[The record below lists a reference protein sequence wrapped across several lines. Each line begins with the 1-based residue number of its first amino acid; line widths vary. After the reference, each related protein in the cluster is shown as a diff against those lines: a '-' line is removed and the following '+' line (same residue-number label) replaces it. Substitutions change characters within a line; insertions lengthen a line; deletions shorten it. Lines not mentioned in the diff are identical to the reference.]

1 MMAVFNRTLID
12 IESFMQEQGFYYSK
26 EQIYD
31 FYISLK
37 TKPFLILSGISG
49 SGKSK
54 IAELFAEYMG
64 KAYEVNDNYELVAV
78 KPNWTDSRGVFGYHN
93 VLNDTYSITD
103 VVKLFIRALQNPE
116 KPYFLVL
123 DEMNLAKV
131 EHYFSDFLSV
141 LESRRYDNGSF
152 SDKVIANY
160 GQTMTLSQAII
171 LVALEKENNQFESLD
186 YFRDHPI
193 IQWWQTNRSRTED
206 KKAQFRTELNQ
217 GRPTDKFLN
226 SDLKLDGKRL
236 AGRAFFAQ
244 REGNSYKLKS
254 PSEMDAK
261 TLEQY
266 EEVRQMFD
274 FISKN
279 SIKQKKITLHN
290 SNLFLKTE
298 PNQKDFKYD
307 SDINLYDED
316 DGYYVPSEIQIPLN
330 VFVIGTVNVDETTYM
345 FSPKVLD
352 RSNVIEF
359 NDVDLYHAFA
369 YGEKTDVNSVIS
381 VAESTV
387 FDMKVTLATSE
398 DTKRFI
404 ENYSENFDVLV
415 QINEVLKEKNRHF
428 GYRVFNEISSFIL
441 NYCSLNLGKDEVFAA
456 LDLQILQKVLPKI
469 NGSYDE
475 LGNLLNDIKEICEKN
490 LMSRTSRKIER
501 MLVSLA
507 NSGYTTFIE

>member
-1 MMAVFNRTLID
+1 MVLFDRTLID

-26 EQIYD
+26 EQIFD
-31 FYISLK
+31 FYVSLK

-64 KAYEVNDNYELVAV
+64 KAYGIEDNYELVAV
-78 KPNWTDSRGVFGYHN
+78 KPNWTDSRGMFGYHN
-93 VLNDTYSITD
+93 VLNDTYSITG

-141 LESRRYDNGSF
+141 LESRRYAEGTF
-152 SDKVIANY
+152 SDKVISNF

-171 LVALEKENNQFESLD
+171 LAALEKGNNQFESLD
-186 YFRDHPI
+186 YFRDNPI
-193 IQWWQTNRSRTED
+193 VQWWQTNRSQTED

-226 SDLKLDGKRL
+226 SNLKLDGKRL

-244 REGNSYKLKS
+244 REGNSYKLKE

-261 TLEQY
+261 TLEQF
-266 EEVRQMFD
+266 EEVRQMYD
-274 FISKN
+274 FIAKN
-279 SIKQKKITLHN
+279 SIKQQKITLHN

-298 PNQKDFKYD
+298 PNQKEFRNDLG
-307 SDINLYDED
+307 INLYDED

-330 VFVIGTVNVDETTYM
+330 VFVVGTVNVDETTYM

-359 NDVDLYHAFA
+359 NDIDLYHAFG
-369 YGEKTDVNSVIS
+369 YGERTDNNSVNLGI
-381 VAESTV
+381 ENND
-387 FDMKVTLATSE
+387 FNMEITLATSE
-398 DTKRFI
+398 DTKKFI
-404 ENYSENFDVLV
+404 EKYSENFHILVEINDVL
-415 QINEVLKEKNRHF
+415 KGKNRHF
-428 GYRVFNEISSFIL
+428 GYRVFNEISSFVL
-441 NYCSLNLGKDEVFAA
+441 NYCPLDSNKNEVFIA
-456 LDLQILQKVLPKI
+456 LDLQVLQKVLPKI
-469 NGSYDE
+469 NGSEDE
-475 LGNLLNDIKEICEKN
+475 VGNLLNEIKEICDN
-490 LMSRTSRKIER
+490 NFMPRTSKKIKK
-501 MLVSLA
+501 MLNSLA
-507 NSGYTTFIE
+507 NNGYTTFIE